1 MKSESAVA
9 RQKLAA
15 DLRAVIADTE
25 ELLKA
30 TAGQAGDKIQSA
42 RARVEETLR
51 SASARMDTLEDYA
64 VENVKATAKA
74 TDQYVHDNPW
84 QSIGIAAG
92 VGLIFG
98 WLLGRK

>member
-15 DLRAVIADTE
+15 DLRAVITDTE

-42 RARVEETLR
+42 RTRVEETLR
-51 SASARMDTLEDYA
+51 SARGRIDTLEDT
-64 VENVKATAKA
+64 VIEEVKASAKA
-74 TDQYVHDNPW
+74 TDLYVHDNPW
-84 QSIGIAAG
+84 QSIGVAAG
-92 VGLIFG
+92 IGLIFG
-98 WLLGRK
+98 WLIGRK

>member
-1 MKSESAVA
+1 MTTESIVT
-9 RQKLAA
+9 RQKLAS
-15 DLRAVIADTE
+15 DIRAVIVDTE

-51 SASARMDTLEDYA
+51 SAKLRVEDLEHVA
-64 VENVKATAKA
+64 VEKVKAAAKA

-84 QSIGIAAG
+84 PAIGVAAG
-92 VGLIFG
+92 IGLVVG
-98 WLLGRK
+98 WLVGRK